1 MFIHHPWKFG
11 NFFFENWWRN
21 DCLKLTTFNPVFTT
35 YALCIGKPQWLVSS
49 IKSTNRQ
56 KLDPKL
62 WIWVKKAIST
72 DESRHLG
79 FPTLLYFSTPIEVL
93 IYFPRTENR
102 RRCLAD
108 VWLNI
113 DWFDWERRSGIDL
126 YIAHFTKDR
135 QIKPNLPKGP
145 FLVVAINS
153 DEEDLVQVDY
163 NLHLRWQRC

>member
-1 MFIHHPWKFG
+1 MH
-11 NFFFENWWRN
+11 
-21 DCLKLTTFNPVFTT
+21 C
-35 YALCIGKPQWLVSS
+35 ALESPSDYVVSS

-163 NLHLRWQRC
+163 NLHLRWQRCWFQKCHLRWMVWDWISLDRVR